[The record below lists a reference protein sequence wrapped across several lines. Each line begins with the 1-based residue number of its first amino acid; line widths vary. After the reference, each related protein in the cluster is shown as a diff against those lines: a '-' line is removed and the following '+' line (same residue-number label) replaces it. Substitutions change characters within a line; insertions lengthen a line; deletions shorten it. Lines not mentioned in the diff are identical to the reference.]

1 MSPSEQAILD
11 DLDEDINKGLENL
24 DLDTIDTSGI
34 NINDEEDLLSDWLFF
49 ISIYIFIEV
58 CFEYNTR
65 EVITISWPTR

>member
-34 NINDEEDLLSDWLFF
+34 NINDEEDLLSD
-49 ISIYIFIEV
+49 
-58 CFEYNTR
+58 
-65 EVITISWPTR
+65 